1 MVEGILGR
9 KKDIS
14 VQRQTGDLDIQ
25 KAFIII
31 IIIIISFLSFFLYFW
46 LCWVFVA
53 GQAFL

>member
-31 IIIIISFLSFFLYFW
+31 IIISFLSFFLYFW

>member
-31 IIIIISFLSFFLYFW
+31 IISFLSFFLYFW